1 MRGRHRRGIQHTIAE
16 VLRRELLQQPP
27 GARLASVDVLAARFG
42 ASPKTVLSALQ
53 ALAREG
59 LVVIRPRVGVFVA
72 GQLPANSRSSTGK
85 TSST

>member
-1 MRGRHRRGIQHTIAE
+1 MRGRHRRGIQEAIAE
-16 VLRRELLQQPP
+16 ALRTEILRQPP

-42 ASPKTVLSALQ
+42 ASPKTVVAALQ

-72 GQLPANSRSSTGK
+72 GQAANSGISSSST
-85 TSST
+85 SSS